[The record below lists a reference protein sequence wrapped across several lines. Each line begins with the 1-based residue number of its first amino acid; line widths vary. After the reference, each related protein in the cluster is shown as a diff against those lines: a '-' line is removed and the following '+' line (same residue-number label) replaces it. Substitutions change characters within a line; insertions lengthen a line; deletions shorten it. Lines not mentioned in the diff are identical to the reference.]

1 MLTGNKAKIRS
12 IENIFE
18 IVSKIF
24 DINERE
30 IDKYLVYHSPFD
42 KLNN

>member
-1 MLTGNKAKIRS
+1 MH
-12 IENIFE
+12 
-18 IVSKIF
+18 F

-42 KLNN
+42 KLNNWLNAIPISEQNGDIYIR